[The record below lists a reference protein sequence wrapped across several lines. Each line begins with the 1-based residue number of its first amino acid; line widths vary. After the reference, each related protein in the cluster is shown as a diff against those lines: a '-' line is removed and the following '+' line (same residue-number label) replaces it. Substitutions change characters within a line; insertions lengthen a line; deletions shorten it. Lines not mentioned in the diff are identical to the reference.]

1 VSGDKVEVIEEEE
14 SSHNM
19 EENIKKRFEGGWRDM
34 GGWGAK
40 SMVMDSINWRTE
52 RPKIISYCHMMRN

>member
-34 GGWGAK
+34 GGCKVHG
-40 SMVMDSINWRTE
+40 
-52 RPKIISYCHMMRN
+52 YGQY